1 MDILKLLYQ
10 SWDDGFLVTKYLLRI
25 RNPPKVLSPSK
36 AADEVK
42 RFDAQFERCFVAR
55 MEVRL
60 GLPPVGALAKI

>member
-10 SWDDGFLVTKYLLRI
+10 STKYLFRI